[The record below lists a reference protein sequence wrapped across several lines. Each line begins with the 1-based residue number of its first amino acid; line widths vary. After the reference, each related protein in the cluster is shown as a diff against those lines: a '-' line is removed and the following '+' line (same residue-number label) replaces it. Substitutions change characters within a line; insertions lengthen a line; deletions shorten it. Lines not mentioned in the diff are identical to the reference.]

1 MLFWIFGPTLFI
13 IFIENLFFTN
23 NDIDCASYADDTI
36 PTTVDKIF
44 LKNVINVFKSLHEN
58 GLKNIKVSACDGPA
72 ALLKKRFYD
81 T

>member
-1 MLFWIFGPTLFI
+1 MTLIVLVMQMIPLPTI
-13 IFIENLFFTN
+13 
-23 NDIDCASYADDTI
+23 
-36 PTTVDKIF
+36 VDKIF

-58 GLKNIKVSACDGPA
+58 GLKNIKVNACDGPA